1 MLSTQLDYIYSTMD
15 DNQKRSMDY
24 STQNYLERILHLKSS
39 FTMSVKE
46 LIHNSFTVIPRRMDK
61 ERVEEAAELMQEILQ
76 GEYVNQ
82 NGEER
87 LQIADD
93 KYIKINFT
101 SSGQQEVL
109 WILNVLFFHLLN
121 KKNAYFII
129 EEPESHLFPNAQK
142 LIAEFISLV
151 YGAGENR
158 MFITTHSPYILGAFN
173 NLLYADK
180 ISSVVGRRELEEII
194 PWNRWL
200 PFSKE
205 ER

>member
-101 SSGQQEVL
+101 SSGKQEVL
-109 WILNVLFFHLLN
+109 WILNVLFFYLVN
-121 KKNAYFII
+121 KKNAYFYYRGARIASF
-129 EEPESHLFPNAQK
+129 PECPEIDRGIHFSCIRSRRKQD
-142 LIAEFISLV
+142 V
-151 YGAGENR
+151 Y
-158 MFITTHSPYILGAFN
+158 N
-173 NLLYADK
+173 NTQSIY
-180 ISSVVGRRELEEII
+180 SGRV
-194 PWNRWL
+194 
-200 PFSKE
+200 
-205 ER
+205 